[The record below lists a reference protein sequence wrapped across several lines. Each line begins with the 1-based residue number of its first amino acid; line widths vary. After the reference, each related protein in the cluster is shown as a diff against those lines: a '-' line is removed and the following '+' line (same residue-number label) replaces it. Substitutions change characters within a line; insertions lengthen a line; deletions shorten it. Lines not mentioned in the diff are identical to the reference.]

1 MEQQELEKL
10 HRLAEQ
16 NDAEALKNLG
26 NYYGDQQHDYK
37 KAIEYY
43 KRSASLGN
51 EKAMYNIGLRFE
63 YGQGVAIDAD
73 EAIEWYQKSANKGF
87 KKANL
92 RIDAI
97 GFNLEC
103 GINGFSMDKGKAAQV
118 YKIAAENGCSVG
130 QYHFGTCLL
139 TGTGIEKNESA
150 AFNWLKEATE
160 NKDEKCVLAYGNLGY
175 CYEFGAGT
183 DVDLGK
189 AAYCY
194 LKSRMN
200 NLSDNWAS
208 TRFNATLKYL
218 ENKNLSKEEII
229 FVASSVT
236 YITNCSPESVNDTL
250 KWIIP
255 AAEMGDPT
263 AMDQLGMAYEKGIGF
278 EINADKAEEYLCK
291 AAELGNTLAINYLA
305 LWFYGIGTTKNKNTT
320 KSAFWFERLYELNQD
335 KGAARKLFYYYLKGD
350 GVQKNLATAFKWGEK
365 ANFDVGFR
373 HDGELSFFGDC
384 YEQGI
389 GTEVDHLKAM
399 SFYEQALIAE
409 ESYSISI
416 KKEEIEKKLEFVKKE
431 ILAEGGDV
439 EIQKELAHVTREN
452 NPKQAD
458 YWTLKAAQ
466 NGDGESCYYLAYEL
480 FFEEDKDVEALEYCK
495 KAAEKGHKK
504 AQVLLPII
512 QNFVIASQGDA
523 TAQCYVGMYYEEGN
537 EFIKQNLE
545 KAESWYKKA
554 MLNGN
559 QNAAVLLSGVQM
571 KLNNK
576 ESEAQREAM
585 ERMKREM
592 ESMREESERNRDA
605 AEKSLAEARKSR
617 EDAENSHRQELEKI
631 REEAEK
637 VRRDR
642 EAAER
647 EREDAANDLRQA
659 QQERDAMVK
668 NTISEKESKTLI
680 VRINYT
686 LICLGASEPWKRH
699 YTAEMSED
707 LYNKLSLA
715 SEYEIKC
722 FLKNRGEDIRS
733 NDSFYVDEIEIE

>member
-1 MEQQELEKL
+1 MDQQELNILITQAKEGDIPSQLKLSALYYVGEDVEKSYEKCIFWTDTVL
-10 HRLAEQ
+10 SGNCSLVQSFEAYYRSAFSYVLLGKCAEGILRGFKGYDICGLFYQQQLSDQLRNQFFRFIDASLQQIKQGVDNGDPNAQYVMGRLYHEGWFVEKDYNKAYLLYEKAAQQGHDKAQFDLGMFCMGAIKEGYAYFVDYKEEQRFINYDLAYSMFLNSAKQGNVFAYLAMGHRNLWHWKEYSSHKKDILLWINKARDRKAPLASFLIYEEYKNSLSDFNLASDCLKEAIDRNCPDALDEIGYVFLRREPLELENIETAENYYDKIYESGCHRQYFRHIWSLSWCFLKLKQFEKFLLWATRASECDRSQNYMHALVELAKIYLYDYQKINIEQ
-16 NDAEALKNLG
+16 DIKKSKECCLKAINPGVEIHKFNIDYVKSAKELLPIIELFEKGQAGDAEA
-26 NYYGDQQHDYK
+26 Q
-37 KAIEYY
+37 
-43 KRSASLGN
+43 
-51 EKAMYNIGLRFE
+51 
-63 YGQGVAIDAD
+63 
-73 EAIEWYQKSANKGF
+73 YQV
-87 KKANL
+87 ANL
-92 RIDAI
+92 YYLGENEHFKR
-97 GFNLEC
+97 
-103 GINGFSMDKGKAAQV
+103 DKEVAKQW
-118 YKIAAENGCSVG
+118 
-130 QYHFGTCLL
+130 F
-139 TGTGIEKNESA
+139 
-150 AFNWLKEATE
+150 
-160 NKDEKCVLAYGNLGY
+160 
-175 CYEFGAGT
+175 
-183 DVDLGK
+183 
-189 AAYCY
+189 
-194 LKSRMN
+194 LKS
-200 NLSDNWAS
+200 
-208 TRFNATLKYL
+208 
-218 ENKNLSKEEII
+218 
-229 FVASSVT
+229 
-236 YITNCSPESVNDTL
+236 
-250 KWIIP
+250 
-255 AAEMGDPT
+255 
-263 AMDQLGMAYEKGIGF
+263 
-278 EINADKAEEYLCK
+278 
-291 AAELGNTLAINYLA
+291 
-305 LWFYGIGTTKNKNTT
+305 
-320 KSAFWFERLYELNQD
+320 
-335 KGAARKLFYYYLKGD
+335 
-350 GVQKNLATAFKWGEK
+350 
-365 ANFDVGFR
+365 
-373 HDGELSFFGDC
+373 
-384 YEQGI
+384 
-389 GTEVDHLKAM
+389 
-399 SFYEQALIAE
+399 
-409 ESYSISI
+409 
-416 KKEEIEKKLEFVKKE
+416 
-431 ILAEGGDV
+431 
-439 EIQKELAHVTREN
+439 
-452 NPKQAD
+452 
-458 YWTLKAAQ
+458 AQ
-466 NGDGESCYYLAYEL
+466 NGYIESYYEL
-480 FFEEDKDVEALEYCK
+480 SKIVFLTEGDGKTAFEYCQ

-576 ESEAQREAM
+576 ESEAQRESM

-668 NTISEKESKTLI
+668 NTISEKESKSLI